1 MNTPNLMAD
10 HVKMIQRLKEMDRLV
25 ARLTDLVERIEAAA
39 PDEKRAPGR
48 PRKEA
53 A

>member
-1 MNTPNLMAD
+1 MNQMNLMAD

-25 ARLTDLVERIEAAA
+25 SRLTDLVERYEAASE
-39 PDEKRAPGR
+39 EKRGPGR